1 MTRRLL
7 VLMSLVAAIFVLV
20 VAWPGSQAEAQ
31 EAAAKFNPAVRPEFH
46 EPVTLASKDG
56 VLEVRLI
63 AKQGTATL
71 DTVAKPVENMLVF
84 AYELIRGTASD
95 GKTSGDNLY
104 PAPTLQ
110 VFPGETLI
118 VHLDNALTGLTI
130 KDFFDPAY
138 TAKGEE
144 VPLYPPQMTSSP
156 LNLHTHGIH
165 VSPKGNADNVLLHI
179 PAGKSNTYTYN
190 IPKSMPQGAYWY
202 HSHLHTL
209 TAMHVYYGMVG
220 LLAIGRTDGNL
231 PLVTQNQIPV
241 RNMLLQY
248 NYVFDRGGGSAQLNN
263 YTWPQ
268 WVNTIKP
275 PQGDEL
281 AKGTYRPLLTPV
293 NFLDSKKGT
302 EFFTIWYSG
311 PLSIRNERGRFEFIP
326 SNLQRFTPF
335 RGTDKTVPADPNL
348 PDYKRDVQFTVNGQF
363 QPVIKS
369 KAGQTEIWVLCNVS
383 DVVYTPVQLT
393 ETATG
398 NHPKIA
404 IVGQDGVP
412 YRDVHYP
419 VFENGTKL
427 LIPPATRYA
436 IAVTM
441 PEEGDLIL
449 EMSPRG
455 GGASTISAPGVLYTN
470 DGSKNPPA
478 VLGSL
483 SVLPQAVSYYRRVLR
498 LADTGPGESDDL
510 RRQGRHHGL
519 QGGAETRRLHRRS
532 RTFPRSRPTLSAS
545 SPFQAAS
552 SMIWRAQPMP
562 KPSPT
567 CSRASNFPTCPCS
580 SRG

>member
-1 MTRRLL
+1 MARLT
-7 VLMSLVAAIFVLV
+7 S
-20 VAWPGSQAEAQ
+20 PEAQ
-31 EAAAKFNPAVRPEFH
+31 EAAAKFDPAVRPEFH

-63 AKQGTATL
+63 AKQGTASL
-71 DTVAKPVENMLVF
+71 DTVAKPVQNMLVF

-209 TAMHVYYGMVG
+209 TAAHVYYGMVG

-281 AKGTYRPLLTPV
+281 AKGTYRPLLAPV

-335 RGTDKTVPADPNL
+335 PGSNAKTIPADPEL
-348 PDYKRDVQFTVNGQF
+348 ARLQARRAIHRQRSVPAGDQEQGRPDRDLGALQCQRRRLH
-363 QPVIKS
+363 
-369 KAGQTEIWVLCNVS
+369 AGSAHRDGDRQS
-383 DVVYTPVQLT
+383 S
-393 ETATG
+393 
-398 NHPKIA
+398 
-404 IVGQDGVP
+404 QDRHRRAG
-412 YRDVHYP
+412 R
-419 VFENGTKL
+419 
-427 LIPPATRYA
+427 
-436 IAVTM
+436 
-441 PEEGDLIL
+441 
-449 EMSPRG
+449 
-455 GGASTISAPGVLYTN
+455 
-470 DGSKNPPA
+470 
-478 VLGSL
+478 GSL
-483 SVLPQAVSYYRRVLR
+483 SGRALSGVRERHQAAHSAGHPLRHRGDHARSRATSSSKCRRAAAALRPSAR
-498 LADTGPGESDDL
+498 LACSTPTTARRIL
-510 RRQGRHHGL
+510 RRC
-519 QGGAETRRLHRRS
+519 
-532 RTFPRSRPTLSAS
+532 SA
-545 SPFQAAS
+545 A
-552 SMIWRAQPMP
+552 
-562 KPSPT
+562 
-567 CSRASNFPTCPCS
+567 
-580 SRG
+580 

>member
-7 VLMSLVAAIFVLV
+7 VLMRSVAAIFVLV
-20 VAWPGSQAEAQ
+20 TAWPGSQAEAQ
-31 EAAAKFNPAVRPEFH
+31 EASAKFDPAVRPEFH

-63 AKQGTATL
+63 AKQGTASL
-71 DTVAKPVENMLVF
+71 DTVAKPVQNMLVF

-248 NYVFDRGGGSAQLNN
+248 NYVFDRAGGSAQLNN

-281 AKGTYRPLLTPV
+281 AKGTYRPLLAPV
-293 NFLDSKKGT
+293 NFLD
-302 EFFTIWYSG
+302 
-311 PLSIRNERGRFEFIP
+311 
-326 SNLQRFTPF
+326 
-335 RGTDKTVPADPNL
+335 V
-348 PDYKRDVQFTVNGQF
+348 
-363 QPVIKS
+363 
-369 KAGQTEIWVLCNVS
+369 
-383 DVVYTPVQLT
+383 
-393 ETATG
+393 
-398 NHPKIA
+398 
-404 IVGQDGVP
+404 
-412 YRDVHYP
+412 
-419 VFENGTKL
+419 
-427 LIPPATRYA
+427 
-436 IAVTM
+436 
-441 PEEGDLIL
+441 EEGN
-449 EMSPRG
+449 
-455 GGASTISAPGVLYTN
+455 GVFHHLVFRA
-470 DGSKNPPA
+470 A
-478 VLGSL
+478 VD
-483 SVLPQAVSYYRRVLR
+483 PQRARAV
-498 LADTGPGESDDL
+498 
-510 RRQGRHHGL
+510 
-519 QGGAETRRLHRRS
+519 
-532 RTFPRSRPTLSAS
+532 
-545 SPFQAAS
+545 
-552 SMIWRAQPMP
+552 
-562 KPSPT
+562 
-567 CSRASNFPTCPCS
+567 
-580 SRG
+580 